1 MHLEQHDADE
11 REIDRLL
18 ADGQPGVD
26 AAEREDVEE
35 EAGDEEH
42 NREAPLVARGVE
54 LDPLEGAGRCA
65 RRFAGCNRCRSLS
78 AHRMSL
84 LLCDVLCDARNSTP
98 IHGAPQRIKSRAR
111 LTSWT
116 ARA

>member
-18 ADGQPGVD
+18 ADGEPGVD

-35 EAGDEEH
+35 EAGDEERD
-42 NREAPLVARGVE
+42 REAPLVARGVE
-54 LDPLEGAGRCA
+54 LDPLERAGRRA
-65 RRFAGCNRCRSLS
+65 LRFSGCNRCRSLG
-78 AHRMSL
+78 AHGISF

-98 IHGAPQRIKSRAR
+98 MCRDPQRTKSRGR
-111 LTSWT
+111 LTYSA